1 MQMKNK
7 IKNKRLSNKMRVCKN
22 CKEVI
27 KGKTCY
33 IDKMRICKKCFSKIR
48 RKNRE
53 KRKELSDYNKAN
65 RDYSS

>member
-7 IKNKRLSNKMRVCKN
+7 IKNKIFSNKMRVCKN

-27 KGKTCY
+27 EGKICY
-33 IDKMRICKKCFSKIR
+33 IDKIRVCKKCFSKIR

-53 KRKELSDYNKAN
+53 KRITNCRL
-65 RDYSS
+65 